1 MVIKDFSPLCRWLDI
16 LLEVVQLF
24 CLLTFLGSAWRLVQ
38 LTVSVSLLV
47 LACPFPCITLL
58 YEYLSDVIE
67 QECD

>member
-1 MVIKDFSPLCRWLDI
+1 
-16 LLEVVQLF
+16 
-24 CLLTFLGSAWRLVQ
+24 LVQ

-67 QECD
+67 QECDSCNEVKIVVLDAGGFCTWCRMTLMKLF